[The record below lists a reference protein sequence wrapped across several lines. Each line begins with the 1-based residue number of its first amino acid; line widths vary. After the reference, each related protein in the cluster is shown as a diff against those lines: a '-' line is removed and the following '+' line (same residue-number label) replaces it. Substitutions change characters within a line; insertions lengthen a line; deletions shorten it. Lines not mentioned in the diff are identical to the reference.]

1 MIIWI
6 HSRGISLS
14 CFNRNKRQDGT
25 KPAALKVLSHN
36 RLRKHPATQGEQEV
50 FCIALTTS
58 RLSATEK

>member
-25 KPAALKVLSHN
+25 KPAALKALFYN
-36 RLRKHPATQGEQEV
+36 RLQKHLATQGEQEV
-50 FCIALTTS
+50 FVS
-58 RLSATEK
+58 R